1 MENNTFFSKVT
12 NFIDAKIAPPL
23 IKISRIRYL
32 DAMQTATITIMPYM
46 ILGATATLI
55 LNLPGLFA
63 EGAGLNLP
71 QVADALAK
79 FVNLISAP
87 LLQIVFISINILG
100 LLTSMIAA
108 YALGE
113 YYNAKD
119 NRIRPIVAAVLGM
132 VSFLAFI
139 DFFTL
144 SENFDWPSYI
154 LGAPSLLAGVLISFI
169 AVEGYRLLVKANL

>member
-1 MENNTFFSKVT
+1 
-12 NFIDAKIAPPL
+12 
-23 IKISRIRYL
+23 
-32 DAMQTATITIMPYM
+32 
-46 ILGATATLI
+46 
-55 LNLPGLFA
+55 
-63 EGAGLNLP
+63 
-71 QVADALAK
+71 
-79 FVNLISAP
+79 
-87 LLQIVFISINILG
+87 G
-100 LLTSMIAA
+100 LLTSMISA

-169 AVEGYRLLVKANL
+169 AVEGYRLLVKANLTIKMPDSVPPMIADAFTSLIPVSLVVVVAG